1 LTKIIKLITIMKKLI
16 LFSLIVLSNLTYGQ
30 NFPGTNVDL
39 IIGKELKVKAKD
51 ESLQKYGYNEFYKDS
66 KLKIKFNNTELKGT
80 SKYRSLVGKIF
91 KLVSFESYTDVVG
104 VDKFKLKIENPEV
117 GILYY
122 DYDPRFELEFEF
134 EVIGGINYPAE
145 FFCKDIIMTRD
156 KFSGE
161 FSYSSPSSTVEFF
174 KLISG
179 NTARTQIALKVFGS
193 HLVLNT
199 KGITI
204 LLENGFRIV
213 KPDVKVE
220 VSSVRTAKGYL
231 YSAFFDL
238 TQSDLDLLTAN
249 KITDYR
255 LYTYDA
261 NVTNGNTLLEYIKCI
276 NDK

>member
-1 LTKIIKLITIMKKLI
+1 MKKLI

-30 NFPGTNVDL
+30 NFPGKNLDL
-39 IIGKELKVKAKD
+39 LIGKELKVKTKD
-51 ESLQKYGYNEFYKDS
+51 ESLQKYGYTEFYKDS
-66 KLKIKFNNTELKGT
+66 NLKIKFDNSELVGN
-80 SKYRSLVGKIF
+80 SKYKSLVGKIF
-91 KLVSFESYTDVVG
+91 KMVSFEPYTDLVN
-104 VDKFKLKIENPEV
+104 VDKFKLKIENPEL

-134 EVIGGINYPAE
+134 EVLGGITYPE
-145 FFCKDIIMTRD
+145 DFFCNEIIMTRD

-161 FSYSSPSSTVEFF
+161 FSYSSPSSQIEFF
-174 KLISG
+174 KVISG
-179 NTARTQIALKVFGS
+179 NTARTQMSLKVFGS
-193 HLVLNT
+193 KLVLNT

-204 LLENGFRIV
+204 LLDNGFRIV

-220 VSSVRTAKGYL
+220 VSAVKSTKGYC

-238 TQSDLDLLTAN
+238 TQNDIDILTAN

-261 NVTNGNTLLEYIKCI
+261 NVTTGNTLLEYIKCI
-276 NDK
+276 ANK